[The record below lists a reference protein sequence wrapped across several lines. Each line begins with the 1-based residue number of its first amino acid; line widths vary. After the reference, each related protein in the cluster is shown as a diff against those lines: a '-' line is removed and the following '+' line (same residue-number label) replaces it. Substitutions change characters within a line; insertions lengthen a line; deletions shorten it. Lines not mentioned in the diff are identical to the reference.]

1 MTVNIS
7 ETKIVIVF
15 IFKEGDNQ
23 NKYHGS
29 SVETWIFTFF
39 KLFKVIRKIV
49 SSIKYLIVNCLLYQC
64 KSGDLT
70 IFK

>member
-23 NKYHGS
+23 NKYHGP

-39 KLFKVIRKIV
+39 KQFSKL
-49 SSIKYLIVNCLLYQC
+49 
-64 KSGDLT
+64 
-70 IFK
+70 

>member
-39 KLFKVIRKIV
+39 K
-49 SSIKYLIVNCLLYQC
+49 QC
-64 KSGDLT
+64 SKLQE
-70 IFK
+70 K